1 MGRPRERRRPNG
13 SGTERRSKRYRCQ
26 HLNPE
31 IRRVRPQTRY
41 TSTPRLLT
49 PLTIPTPFKVPLRTC
64 LDISY
69 A

>member
-31 IRRVRPQTRY
+31 IRRVKLTDSLHQY
-41 TSTPRLLT
+41 PRLLT
-49 PLTIPTPFKVPLRTC
+49 PRTIPTPFKVPLRTC